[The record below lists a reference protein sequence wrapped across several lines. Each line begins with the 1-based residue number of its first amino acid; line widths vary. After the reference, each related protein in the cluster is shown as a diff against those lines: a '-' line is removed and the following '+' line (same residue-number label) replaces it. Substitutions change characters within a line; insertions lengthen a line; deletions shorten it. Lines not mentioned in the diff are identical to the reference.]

1 MNSSSASLIIRCL
14 GENSDESLVRIYME
28 TNYIKVNRIISMY
41 YSLLDLLFLL
51 NYWAALVE
59 DYLVA

>member
-1 MNSSSASLIIRCL
+1 
-14 GENSDESLVRIYME
+14 ME